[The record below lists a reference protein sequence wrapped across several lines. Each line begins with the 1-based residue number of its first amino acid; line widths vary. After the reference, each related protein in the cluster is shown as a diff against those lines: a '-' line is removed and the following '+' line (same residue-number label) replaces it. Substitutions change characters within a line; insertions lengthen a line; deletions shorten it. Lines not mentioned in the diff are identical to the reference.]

1 MAYDAAVD
9 DEARRSRTLAEIRSR
24 FPAVEE
30 RVQRAYGL
38 RVPRHLAVFAALWH
52 SADDAERAGLNQL
65 GVAPFGL
72 TEYLAPDGLSL
83 VGADGLDE
91 RLHGRYRCDPAEFV
105 TVLSGDSDGLHFG
118 LWYDDPAQ
126 LPAFVVFNWARDS
139 AETWT
144 NGAATLLVQL
154 RHRIDAVAA
163 DYGTDGP
170 EARQLRPLSAALD
183 WFAAA
188 DREAVAADGLPTWAR
203 SPRQATAVSLFPS
216 LPPDSG
222 DPRLARSEQRL
233 RIFRAGGPDAD
244 GLIADAERE
253 LAAGQPAYALAV
265 GGELHWLD
273 ADEYRERGLA
283 LLVGAY
289 RALGRDALADIA
301 EVHAAHRDLR
311 SVSVLTRTH

>member
-1 MAYDAAVD
+1 VPYDAAVD
-9 DEARRSRTLAEIRSR
+9 DEERRSRTLAEIWAR

-30 RVQRAYGL
+30 RVRRVYGL

-52 SADDAERAGLNQL
+52 SADDAERDGLNQL

-83 VGADGLDE
+83 VGAGGLDE

-144 NGAATLLVQL
+144 NGAATLLAQL

-163 DYGTDGP
+163 DYGADGP
-170 EARQLRPLSAALD
+170 EARRLRPLSVALD

-188 DREAVAADGLPTWAR
+188 DGEAVAADALPTWAQ
-203 SPRQATAVSLFPS
+203 SPRQATAVSLFPW

-244 GLIADAERE
+244 GLLAEAERE

-301 EVHAAHRDLR
+301 ETHAAHRDLR
-311 SVSVLTRTH
+311 TVSVLTRPR

>member
-1 MAYDAAVD
+1 MS
-9 DEARRSRTLAEIRSR
+9 DETRRAWALAEARSR

-30 RVQRAYGL
+30 RVRRVYGL
-38 RVPRHLAVFAALWH
+38 RVPRHLAVFAALWE
-52 SADDAERAGLNQL
+52 SADDAERAGLRQL
-65 GVAPFGL
+65 GIGPFGI
-72 TEYLAPDGLSL
+72 TEYFAPDGLSL
-83 VGADGLDE
+83 VGVDGLDE

-105 TVLSGDSDGLHFG
+105 TVCSGDSDGLHYG

-154 RHRIDAVAA
+154 RHRIDAVA
-163 DYGTDGP
+163 TDCGPEGP
-170 EARQLRPLSAALD
+170 EARALRPLSAALD

-188 DREAVAADGLPTWAR
+188 DRDAVAADGIPTWAQ
-203 SPRQATAVSLFPS
+203 SPRQATAVALFPA
-216 LPPDSG
+216 LPPGTG
-222 DPRLARSEQRL
+222 DPRLDRSEQRL
-233 RIFRAGGPDAD
+233 RILQSGGPEAT

-253 LAAGQPAYALAV
+253 LAAGRPAYALAV
-265 GGELHWLD
+265 GSELHWVD

-289 RALGRDALADIA
+289 RALGRDALAGIA
-301 EVHAAHRDLR
+301 EAHAAHRDLP
-311 SVSVLTRTH
+311 SVDVLVRPH

>member
-1 MAYDAAVD
+1 MDG
-9 DEARRSRTLAEIRSR
+9 EARRTRTLTEIWSR
-24 FPAVEE
+24 FPALEE
-30 RVQRAYGL
+30 RVRRVYGL

-52 SADDAERAGLNQL
+52 SADDAEREGLNQL

-83 VGADGLDE
+83 VGAGGLDE

-105 TVLSGDSDGLHFG
+105 TVLGGDSDGLHYG

-163 DYGTDGP
+163 DYGADGP
-170 EARQLRPLSAALD
+170 EARALRPLAAALD

-188 DREAVAADGLPTWAR
+188 DREAVAADGLPSWAQ
-203 SPRQATAVSLFPS
+203 SPRQSTAVSLFPV
-216 LPPDSG
+216 LPTDSG
-222 DPRLARSEQRL
+222 DPRLESSGQRL
-233 RIFRAGGPDAD
+233 RALQAGGPDAAS
-244 GLIADAERE
+244 LIAEAERQ

-265 GGELHWLD
+265 GSELHWID
-273 ADEYRERGLA
+273 ADEYRDRGLA

-289 RALGRDALADIA
+289 QALGRDALADIA